1 MHCPFCGHAETKVI
15 DSRLAAEGRQIRRR
29 RQCEDCRE
37 RFTTF
42 ETAELV
48 MPRIIKRDERRQPF
62 DEEKLRGSLAR
73 ALEKR
78 PVSAEA
84 LEQAIGHVIHRLRTL
99 GEREISS
106 SLLGEMV
113 MEELRELDEV
123 AYVRFASVYRS
134 FQDVTEFQKEIR
146 KLQALSG
153 ASREQMSLL
162 PDLEGRTS
170 GKTGANGGGSDGKR
184 AGGKDDDGG

>member
-1 MHCPFCGHAETKVI
+1 VHCPFCGHAETKVI

-170 GKTGANGGGSDGKR
+170 GKTGANGGGNDGKR